1 MASIWAFISP
11 RAPQNQPLTNDF
23 MSTLNPYVLTAR
35 FLVSHLNPTVY
46 LPSSMSQTS
55 SYTHTAAY
63 SERPPMSTEE
73 RPAPRGGR
81 GGQRGRGR
89 GRSRGRGN
97 VHPTTMS
104 EQHSLRTGDNQASVN
119 IAIRKQPRP
128 RPTHCQFVTLQLYVY
143 LVC

>member
-1 MASIWAFISP
+1 MGVYFTVSS
-11 RAPQNQPLTNDF
+11 QNQPLTNDF

-35 FLVSHLNPTVY
+35 FLLSHLNSTIY

-63 SERPPMSTEE
+63 SERLPMSTEE

-89 GRSRGRGN
+89 GRSTSASHRGHILAISLDPIGMFE
-97 VHPTTMS
+97 VLVFYLYTTY
-104 EQHSLRTGDNQASVN
+104 
-119 IAIRKQPRP
+119 IRPSHGYKSG
-128 RPTHCQFVTLQLYVY
+128 CI
-143 LVC
+143 